1 MYLFIEI
8 RNSIC
13 HIPFIYLIKV
23 GPHWGT
29 CFILSLTPGLAPGVT
44 QICPLRGQANCAI
57 LNMPKDFIGVVIRD
71 DRYS

>member
-1 MYLFIEI
+1 MYLFIDI

-23 GPHWGT
+23 GPHPGT
-29 CFILSLTPGLAPGVT
+29 CFILSLPPGLAPGVT
-44 QICPLRGQANCAI
+44 QICPLRGQTNCPI
-57 LNMPKDFIGVVIRD
+57 LMPKNFIGVVIRD